1 MKKETLLVLFLV
13 LLLPCVIYGSL
24 NSFSSLDKDKT
35 DPIDLIGDL
44 KPPKDIR
51 SAKIATSA
59 ITAEK
64 QGNIIFV
71 MFHEELGN
79 IQVTITDEM
88 GNEVIMQT
96 VNSNTKPQVTI
107 PLFGLPN
114 GIYTIIFNNEQGEMY
129 GDFEI

>member
-1 MKKETLLVLFLV
+1 MKKQLLTIFFIG
-13 LLLPCVIYGSL
+13 LLIPVMANFI
-24 NSFSSLDKDKT
+24 NSISSLEINET
-35 DPIDLIGDL
+35 DPIDLKGDL

-51 SAKIATSA
+51 STKIATSLV
-59 ITAEK
+59 TAEK

-71 MFHEELGN
+71 VFHQELGE
-79 IQVTITDEM
+79 IQITITDEM
-88 GNEVIMQT
+88 GNEVFLQT

>member
-1 MKKETLLVLFLV
+1 MKKQLLTIFFIG
-13 LLLPCVIYGSL
+13 LLIPVMANFI
-24 NSFSSLDKDKT
+24 NSISSLEINET
-35 DPIDLIGDL
+35 DPIDLKGDL

-51 SAKIATSA
+51 STKIATSLV
-59 ITAEK
+59 TAEK

-71 MFHEELGN
+71 VFHQELGE
-79 IQVTITDEM
+79 IQITITDEM
-88 GNEVIMQT
+88 GNEVFLHT

>member
-1 MKKETLLVLFLV
+1 MKKQLLTIFFIG
-13 LLLPCVIYGSL
+13 LLIPVMANFI
-24 NSFSSLDKDKT
+24 NSISSLEINET
-35 DPIDLIGDL
+35 DPIDLKGDL

-51 SAKIATSA
+51 STKIAISLV
-59 ITAEK
+59 TAEK

-71 MFHEELGN
+71 VFHQELGE
-79 IQVTITDEM
+79 IQITITDEM
-88 GNEVIMQT
+88 GNEVFLQT